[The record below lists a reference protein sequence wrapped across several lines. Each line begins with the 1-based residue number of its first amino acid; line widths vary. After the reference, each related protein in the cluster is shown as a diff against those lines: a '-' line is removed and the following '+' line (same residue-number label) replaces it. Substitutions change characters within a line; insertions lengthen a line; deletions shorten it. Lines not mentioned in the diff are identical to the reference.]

1 VRLDELSAALR
12 QVTGETE
19 SLIRN
24 LEAATRQRLQ
34 VRRAETE
41 AAIAQMQATGE
52 AETPEGKL
60 KIEQMRVAL
69 AKEEAA
75 AKGDVAQK
83 TMAALDA
90 ELKALQERKAA
101 QDQTVVEA
109 DRALRAAQQYHQQM
123 VAIFEPG
130 APEIRDATKQIGNAR
145 GELRVAQQVAGET
158 NAQSSRREADIRA
171 QMAEASTEARV
182 AGIESST
189 AGYRGA
195 GAEREAGLTRG
206 RAEME
211 ARRAALEAEKRRLEQ
226 SGAGA
231 ATDLDREAIRERA
244 EAATA
249 EQRFAGVSGNR
260 NTTIMQRERAQ
271 AEFTQQLREAQE
283 AEAAARSHAATL
295 AASLAGIAQQLQ
307 TLDSQIRNM
316 R

>member
-1 VRLDELSAALR
+1 
-12 QVTGETE
+12 
-19 SLIRN
+19 
-24 LEAATRQRLQ
+24 
-34 VRRAETE
+34 
-41 AAIAQMQATGE
+41 
-52 AETPEGKL
+52 
-60 KIEQMRVAL
+60 
-69 AKEEAA
+69 
-75 AKGDVAQK
+75 
-83 TMAALDA
+83 
-90 ELKALQERKAA
+90 
-101 QDQTVVEA
+101 VEA

-158 NAQSSRREADIRA
+158 SAQSTRREAEIRA
-171 QMAEASTEARV
+171 QMAQASTESRV

-211 ARRAALEAEKRRLEQ
+211 ARRAALEAEKRGLQE
-226 SGAGA
+226 SGPAGQA
-231 ATDLDREAIRERA
+231 ELDREAIRERA

-249 EQRFAGVSGNR
+249 EQRFAGLSGNR

-271 AEFTQQLREAQE
+271 AEFTQQLRESQE

-295 AASLAGIAQQLQ
+295 AAALAGIAQQLQ